1 VPYCQHCGSP
11 HLDDATFC
19 PQCGSWVGSVGSL
32 QATPVAA
39 ARYAGF
45 WPRLGGW
52 LIDQLIIAIPFNI
65 VTDLLV
71 SYNQPTVTTTTD
83 AGNNVHIH
91 WHGDWLT
98 LGLLLLASSVTTWL
112 YSSIL
117 QSSSRQATV
126 GQGALGLVITDLDGN
141 RISFARASGR
151 YLATFLTSL
160 TFGIGYL
167 MMIWT
172 KRKQTLQ
179 DKIAGT
185 VVIPKRH

>member
-1 VPYCQHCGSP
+1 MPYCQHCGSP

-32 QATPVAA
+32 PAAPVAAA

-91 WHGDWLT
+91 WHGDWL
-98 LGLLLLASSVTTWL
+98 
-112 YSSIL
+112 
-117 QSSSRQATV
+117 ATP
-126 GQGALGLVITDLDGN
+126 
-141 RISFARASGR
+141 RRPGR
-151 YLATFLTSL
+151 KS
-160 TFGIGYL
+160 
-167 MMIWT
+167 
-172 KRKQTLQ
+172 
-179 DKIAGT
+179 T
-185 VVIPKRH
+185 VRPPLR

>member
-1 VPYCQHCGSP
+1 
-11 HLDDATFC
+11 
-19 PQCGSWVGSVGSL
+19 VGSVGSL
-32 QATPVAA
+32 PAAPVAT

-52 LIDQLIIAIPFNI
+52 LIDQIIIAIPFNI
-65 VTDLLV
+65 VSDLLV

-83 AGNNVHIH
+83 AGGSVHIH

-98 LGLLLLASSVTTWL
+98 LGLLLLASTITTWL
-112 YSSIL
+112 YTSIL

-126 GQGALGLVITDLDGN
+126 GQGALGLIITDVDGN

-167 MMIWT
+167 MVIWT

-179 DKIAGT
+179 DMIAHT
-185 VVIPKRH
+185 VVVPKPH

>member
-1 VPYCQHCGSP
+1 
-11 HLDDATFC
+11 
-19 PQCGSWVGSVGSL
+19 VGSVGSL
-32 QATPVAA
+32 PATPVAA

-71 SYNQPTVTTTTD
+71 PYNQPTVITTAD

-98 LGLLLLASSVTTWL
+98 LGLLLLASTITTWL

-160 TFGIGYL
+160 TLGIGYL
-167 MMIWT
+167 MVIWT

-185 VVIPKRH
+185 VVTPKRH

>member
-1 VPYCQHCGSP
+1 M
-11 HLDDATFC
+11 AF
-19 PQCGSWVGSVGSL
+19 
-32 QATPVAA
+32 
-39 ARYAGF
+39 AGF
-45 WPRLGGW
+45 LQHRQKSARVEIHAAPANAEGLV
-52 LIDQLIIAIPFNI
+52 P
-65 VTDLLV
+65 LLAGV
-71 SYNQPTVTTTTD
+71 GDHAATTTD

-126 GQGALGLVITDLDGN
+126 GQRALGLVITDLDGN

-151 YLATFLTSL
+151 YLATLLTGL